1 VATGTAAAVSYTCNF
16 NLSDYINLQYLA
28 TDFMWNGFFINFRLG
43 VNNLGWLTGFNRGV
57 IECIIGFE
65 PVARE

>member
-1 VATGTAAAVSYTCNF
+1 
-16 NLSDYINLQYLA
+16 
-28 TDFMWNGFFINFRLG
+28 MWNGFFINFRLG
-43 VNNLGWLTGFNRGV
+43 LNNLGWLTGFDRGV